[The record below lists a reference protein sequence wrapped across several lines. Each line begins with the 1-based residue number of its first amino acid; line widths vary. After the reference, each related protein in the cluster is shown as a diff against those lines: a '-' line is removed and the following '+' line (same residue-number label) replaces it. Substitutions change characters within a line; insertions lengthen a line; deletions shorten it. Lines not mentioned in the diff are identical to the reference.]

1 MKKIIPV
8 SLIQQAAIK
17 KGVAYLKAC
26 MNKGKIVGNSIELSL
41 QDYNEIKKSFAGNQL
56 KQQPAVQ
63 QPAVQ
68 QPAVQ
73 EPVKKEAVQEQ
84 MTTQVQKQKT
94 DIVTQKQLTNG
105 SQVAKN

>member
-68 QPAVQ
+68 